1 MSRSLFADLLSV
13 NVRRRVR
20 QREGDSDLE
29 GLLGWSI
36 EVKRAKESRLPEWW
50 RQTVA
55 QAEKSRWL
63 PVLFYRLDGKSWRA
77 VWPIAALAGLS
88 GPTDDL
94 SLTAESSVE
103 AWAVIYRASLPIGES
118 GEEPELSWRIVP
130 KERQQ

>member
-1 MSRSLFADLLSV
+1 M
-13 NVRRRVR
+13 
-20 QREGDSDLE
+20 
-29 GLLGWSI
+29 
-36 EVKRAKESRLPEWW
+36 
-50 RQTVA
+50 
-55 QAEKSRWL
+55 
-63 PVLFYRLDGKSWRA
+63 LFYRLDGKSWRA

-103 AWAVIYRASLPIGES
+103 AWAVIYRESLPIGES